1 MRKKKRL
8 RDIFCEGLDFPCGLG
23 KNESSVE
30 IIAKKCVLIRGC
42 MGIIEYGDRLMS
54 FRIKEGRLDVKGEG
68 LYCTA
73 YMAGAVE
80 ISGKVHSVSYEEE
93 K

>member
-1 MRKKKRL
+1 MRKKKKL
-8 RDIFCEGLDFPCGLG
+8 RDVFCEGLDFPCGLG
-23 KNESSVE
+23 KDESNVE

-42 MGIIEYGDRLMS
+42 MGIIEYGESLMS
-54 FRIKEGRLDVKGEG
+54 LKIKEGRLDVKGEG

-73 YMAGAVE
+73 YMSGTVE
-80 ISGKVHSVSYEEE
+80 ISGKVGSVSYEEE